1 MAFIAVD
8 GKDVADFRGVLPLR
22 KGAKGYPARPLEG
35 ITMVVVHYSGV
46 DADSS
51 ALEIAEYQ
59 TTKTTGD
66 LFPECAYSFVVRWD
80 GRIEQCHDLEKRTW
94 HAGGGNNDAGIG
106 ICLPGSDRPTPKQLD
121 SAGALIRALNR
132 ELGRQLRVV
141 GHKELSATLCPGPS
155 WHLWKGKLAHA
166 AGGTWS
172 VDMPKGGMST
182 PPAHPQGGNGEGEG
196 TSTPPVSPFPAPPI
210 PVILGFRQLYDYLGE
225 EKCGVALAPE
235 RYDARGN
242 SSQLFTRCEMRW
254 DKAEN
259 RVWVSFTE
267 F

>member
-1 MAFIAVD
+1 MVFVAVE
-8 GKDVADFRGVLPLR
+8 GKEVVDFRGMLPLR

-106 ICLPGSDRPTPKQLD
+106 ICLPGSDWPTPRQLD

-141 GHKELSATLCPGPS
+141 GHKELSATLCPGPYWDS
-155 WHLWKGKLAHA
+155 WKGKLV
-166 AGGTWS
+166 S
-172 VDMPKGGMST
+172 PSST
-182 PPAHPQGGNGEGEG
+182 P
-196 TSTPPVSPFPAPPI
+196 TV

-225 EKCGVALAPE
+225 EKCGIALAPE
-235 RYDARGN
+235 QYDAQGN

-254 DKAEN
+254 DKAHN
-259 RVWVSFTE
+259 RMWVSFTE
-267 F
+267 